1 MADHVQQQILEAV
14 QTALVAAATAASTRV
29 YLDRVDEIPQA
40 NLPAIDILGPD
51 DTGEESIQYL
61 AMHFPPVQQRS
72 YTFAISSIAALAT
85 GSAKAARNLAK
96 QVEAALLA
104 AIGSITVGG
113 SAVTCVTS
121 IKLTLENGIENLPV
135 VGETTRVRGAAG
147 RSIVTGEL
155 TTLYQDDTLL
165 DAFEDETETAIVFAL
180 TEGVAPYTLFIFPLN
195 PYAAVVIGSRT
206 SLIWL

>member
-61 AMHFPPVQQRS
+61 AMHFPPVQQRA

-85 GSAKAARNLAK
+85 GSARAARNLAK
-96 QVEAALLA
+96 EVEAALLA
-104 AIGSITVGG
+104 ATGSITVGG
-113 SAVTCVTS
+113 KAIELVIADSAER
-121 IKLTLENGIENLPV
+121 KDGAGALPMFAV
-135 VGETTRVRGAAG
+135 RQTWQAQYITTGG
-147 RSIVTGEL
+147 TP
-155 TTLYQDDTLL
+155 D
-165 DAFEDETETAIVFAL
+165 
-180 TEGVAPYTLFIFPLN
+180 VA
-195 PYAAVVIGSRT
+195 R
-206 SLIWL
+206 

>member
-29 YLDRVDEIPQA
+29 YLDRVDEIPQG

-51 DTGEESIQYL
+51 DTGEESIEYL
-61 AMHFPPVQQRS
+61 TMHFPPVQQRS

-104 AIGSITVGG
+104 AVGTITVGG
-113 SAVTCVTS
+113 KAIDLVLAEGAERKDGAGALPMFAVRQTWQAQYQ
-121 IKLTLENGIENLPV
+121 
-135 VGETTRVRGAAG
+135 TTAG
-147 RSIVTGEL
+147 TPDVPR
-155 TTLYQDDTLL
+155 
-165 DAFEDETETAIVFAL
+165 
-180 TEGVAPYTLFIFPLN
+180 
-195 PYAAVVIGSRT
+195 
-206 SLIWL
+206 